1 MVRPPFLP
9 KQPSQQFYRYVGA
22 ARPIRALSSDGA
34 AKPCGTAVP
43 AAPTSHSPSHSHY
56 ALVILFA
63 SQTSPARSRGQ
74 KPFGLPLRRFC
85 ASGSISASPM
95 SLIRHYGHKHR
106 REQILR
112 HALQPLRAQRV
123 GLKRREGIPM
133 TGYKF
138 RLVHCHECGVT
149 SPRELEELARA
160 SGRTCLICGERLGD
174 RNGEVDGS
182 SRSDTE
188 PSEPQPGHKTD

>member
-1 MVRPPFLP
+1 
-9 KQPSQQFYRYVGA
+9 
-22 ARPIRALSSDGA
+22 
-34 AKPCGTAVP
+34 
-43 AAPTSHSPSHSHY
+43 
-56 ALVILFA
+56 
-63 SQTSPARSRGQ
+63 
-74 KPFGLPLRRFC
+74 
-85 ASGSISASPM
+85 
-95 SLIRHYGHKHR
+95 
-106 REQILR
+106 
-112 HALQPLRAQRV
+112 
-123 GLKRREGIPM
+123 M

-160 SGRTCLICGERLGD
+160 SGRTCLICGERLDD